1 MFCILDTNHYVA
13 LAAGGPMANRLNRHA
28 IERGADFFISVI
40 TPQEVLLR
48 KLRRADG
55 LVFSPDGKLLAASLT
70 DGTVL
75 QLEVPSLRELKRW
88 QPRTGPSRVLG
99 K

>member
-40 TPQEVLLR
+40 TPQEV
-48 KLRRADG
+48 AQG
-55 LVFSPDGKLLAASLT
+55 
-70 DGTVL
+70 
-75 QLEVPSLRELKRW
+75 
-88 QPRTGPSRVLG
+88 
-99 K
+99 